1 MSKDYDSMAE
11 LVEETG
17 QSLIPFRQNDVVE
30 VVITSKTKNRILV
43 DVQGLCLGFIPER
56 EFSYDFAELNVG
68 DKVLAY
74 VLSLEND
81 EGYVVLSLRRAD
93 RERIWRTL
101 QEKMDSGE
109 LLSVKVTQA
118 NRGGL
123 IVQFG
128 DVEGFLPVS
137 QLSTAHYPRVTGGD
151 KDKILSKLNELVNQ
165 MLRVKVIAFDRNAN
179 KLIFSE
185 KAAGDALQEE
195 KAMQFTVGQHIQGRV
210 TGIVDFGVFVNLGEF
225 EGLVHISEISW
236 DRVDDP
242 RKLFTVGQEVEV
254 VVIGI
259 ENGRVSLSIKRLT
272 PDPWNTE
279 AGKLKVGDEVE
290 GAITRVTPFGVFVK
304 LTDRLEGIVQVS
316 EIAEGTNDPHSVV
329 KEGEKKK
336 FKVLTIE
343 PEARKVTLSLKQADN
358 VKGATAIDEK
368 PKTEKVEKEK
378 STKVEKEVKEDK
390 IEKAEKVEKPKK
402 SSKK

>member
-1 MSKDYDSMAE
+1 MSKDANLSMAD
-11 LVEETG
+11 LVEEAG
-17 QSLIPFRQNDVVE
+17 QSLIPFRQSDVVE
-30 VVITSKTKNRILV
+30 VVITSITKNRILV

-56 EFSYDFAELNVG
+56 EFSYDFAELKPG

-109 LLSVKVTQA
+109 LLAVKVTQA

-151 KDKILSKLNELVNQ
+151 KDKILTKLNELVNQ
-165 MLRVKVIAFDRNAN
+165 TLRVKVISFDRNAN

-195 KAMQFTVGQHIQGRV
+195 KAMQFTVGQHIQGKV

-236 DRVDDP
+236 ERVDDP

-254 VVIGI
+254 IVIGI
-259 ENGRVSLSIKRLT
+259 DNGRVSLSIKRLT
-272 PDPWNTE
+272 PDPWNAE
-279 AGKLKVGDEVE
+279 ANKLKVGETVE
-290 GAITRVTPFGVFVK
+290 GSVTRVTPFGVFVK

-316 EIAEGTNDPHSVV
+316 EISDDSTDPHSAV
-329 KEGEKKK
+329 KEGESYQ

-343 PEARKVTLSLKQADN
+343 PDARKVTLSLKQAEQS
-358 VKGATAIDEK
+358 EK
-368 PKTEKVEKEK
+368 PAKKAKTK
-378 STKVEKEVKEDK
+378 KEDK
-390 IEKAEKVEKPKK
+390 EEK
-402 SSKK
+402 

>member
-1 MSKDYDSMAE
+1 MSKELNTMAE
-11 LVEETG
+11 LVEEAG
-17 QSLIPFRQNDVVE
+17 QALIPFRQSDVVE
-30 VVITSKTKNRILV
+30 VSITSMTKNRILV

-56 EFSYDFAELNVG
+56 EFSYDFAELKTG

-81 EGYVVLSLRRAD
+81 EGFVVLSLRRAD

-101 QEKMDSGE
+101 QEKLDSGE

-137 QLSTAHYPRVTGGD
+137 QLSSAHYPRVSGGD
-151 KDKILSKLNELVNQ
+151 KDKILNKLNELVNQ
-165 MLRVKVIAFDRNAN
+165 LLRVKVISFDRGAN

-195 KAMQFTVGQHIQGRV
+195 KAMQYVIGQHIQGRV

-236 DRVDDP
+236 ERVDDP
-242 RKLFTVGQEVEV
+242 RKLFTIGQEVEV

-259 ENGRVSLSIKRLT
+259 DNGRVSLSIKRLMS
-272 PDPWNTE
+272 DPWNTE
-279 AGKLKVGDEVE
+279 ASKLKVGEDIE
-290 GAITRVTPFGVFVK
+290 GQITRVTPFGVFVK
-304 LTDRLEGIVQVS
+304 ISDKLEGIVQVS
-316 EIAEGTNDPHSVV
+316 EISNDSNDPHSAV
-329 KEGEKKK
+329 KEAETHN

-343 PEARKVTLSLKQADN
+343 TDARKVTLSLKQAEQ
-358 VKGATAIDEK
+358 KESKKEK
-368 PKTEKVEKEK
+368 PAKKAKETKETKEKKEEKTEE
-378 STKVEKEVKEDK
+378 
-390 IEKAEKVEKPKK
+390 
-402 SSKK
+402 